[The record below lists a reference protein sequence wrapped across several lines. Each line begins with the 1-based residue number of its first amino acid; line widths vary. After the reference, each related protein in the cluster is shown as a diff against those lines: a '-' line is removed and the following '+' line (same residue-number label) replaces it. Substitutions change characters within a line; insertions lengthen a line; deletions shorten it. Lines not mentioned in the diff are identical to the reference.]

1 VGSVTCNNATPREG
15 SELEP
20 GDIAQRLAG
29 GGAVQQLTAATSLV
43 GANQVF
49 RIWRSGQTAVV
60 KVYGSDARERRE
72 HHALNALN
80 DLDHLPLIKDRGVD
94 GERHWILFA
103 DAGKWNL
110 QSLPENPGLGRAAG
124 SILRD
129 LHRHDTVAVTNL
141 VRGIDQEWVSVDF
154 ESTLR
159 RLDRFRVRVGLSAD
173 LIAAA
178 MDVNPPFASE
188 PGVAHTDATPR
199 NFVVDDAGNITLI
212 SWEWATLAPPEWDL
226 SRAVWS
232 IGMHAG
238 PSAAKAV
245 AEGYG
250 RPIDP
255 IQLDRWI
262 VYHAAQSLV
271 SHAEKNLLSRPTD
284 APSDLVHEFTRAVL
298 GAGAQ

>member
-1 VGSVTCNNATPREG
+1 MRPTTCNNAEPREG
-15 SELEP
+15 PELQP

-49 RIWRSGQTAVV
+49 RIWRAGQTSIV

-80 DLDHLPLIKDRGVD
+80 DLENLPVIID
-94 GERHWILFA
+94 GGAEGDSHWIMFK
-103 DAGKWNL
+103 DAGRWNL
-110 QSLPENPGLGRAAG
+110 QTLPENPGLGRAAG
-124 SILRD
+124 SILRG
-129 LHRHDTVAVTNL
+129 LHRHDTAAVTNL
-141 VRGIDQEWVSVDF
+141 TRGIDQEWVAVDF

-159 RLDRFRVRVGLSAD
+159 RLDRFRSRVGLSAD
-173 LIAAA
+173 LVAAA
-178 MDVNPPFASE
+178 TEVNPPFASE

-199 NFVVDDAGNITLI
+199 NFIVDDAGNITLI

-238 PSAAKAV
+238 PAAALAV
-245 AEGYG
+245 IDGYG
-250 RPIDP
+250 RPMDD

-262 VYHAAQSLV
+262 VYHAAQTLV

-284 APSDLVHEFTRAVL
+284 TPSDLVHEFNRAVL
-298 GAGAQ
+298 GASAR